1 MSEPIHHSIRGGGYR
16 AEVSGTGAALLAL
29 DYDVSSDTRES
40 AARGSAARGSAGAYR
55 LVETPPGHEPPQD
68 YVGAVLAPWPGGIR
82 DGHFYFDG
90 IEHQLALT
98 DPERGTAVN
107 GLAWHRRWEVTALTD
122 SRIQHT
128 LEVGLHKGWPYQL
141 RLTVAHE
148 VGPHGLTVT
157 HTATNV
163 GGYHSPFGLGVCPYL
178 RAGDTPLDECTLQLA
193 AGTRMPLDR
202 ARGLPDAYSQS
213 VADTE
218 YDFTRARLLGDV
230 HLDVP
235 FSALDEDLDGNARH
249 RLCGPDGRGAE
260 LWTGRGFGW
269 LQATTIE
276 DAGTRALALAPMTCP
291 PDAFNLGIDLLV
303 LQSGERWSGRW
314 GLRAYDSQG

>member
-1 MSEPIHHSIRGGGYR
+1 MSESIHHSIRGGGYR
-16 AEVSGTGAALLAL
+16 AAVSGAGAALLAL
-29 DYDVSSDTRES
+29 DYGDHSDTRGS
-40 AARGSAARGSAGAYR
+40 ATRGSSQPYQ
-55 LVETPPGHEPPQD
+55 LVETPAGHEPPLD
-68 YVGAVLAPWPGGIR
+68 CGGAVLAPWPGGVR

-98 DPERGTAVN
+98 DPERGAAMN
-107 GLAWHRRWEVTALTD
+107 GLAWYRGWEVSGLTD
-122 SRIQHT
+122 SRIQQT

-148 VGPHGLTVT
+148 VGPDGLTVT

-163 GGYHSPFGLGVCPYL
+163 GGYHSPFGLGVRPYL
-178 RAGDTPLDECTLQLA
+178 RAGGTPLDECTLQLS

-213 VADTE
+213 VTDTE
-218 YDFTRARLLGDV
+218 YDFTGPRSLEGV
-230 HLDVP
+230 HLDAP

-249 RLCGPDGRGAE
+249 RLCGPDGRGVE

-276 DAGTRALALAPMTCP
+276 DADSRAIVLAPMTCP

-303 LQSGERWSGRW
+303 LQSGERWTGRW
-314 GLRAYDSQG
+314 GVRAYDSSG

>member
-1 MSEPIHHSIRGGGYR
+1 MIMSEPLHHSIRGGGYR
-16 AEVSGTGAALLAL
+16 ATVSGTGAALLAL
-29 DYDVSSDTRES
+29 DYDDPWYMQ
-40 AARGSAARGSAGAYR
+40 GSVQPYR
-55 LVETPPGHEPPQD
+55 LVETPGGHEPPLN
-68 YVGAVLAPWPGGIR
+68 YGGAVLAPWPGGIR

-98 DPERGTAVN
+98 DSERGAAVN
-107 GLAWHRRWEVTALTD
+107 GLAWYRSWEVSALTD
-122 SRIQHT
+122 SRIQQT

-148 VGPHGLTVT
+148 LGPDGLTVT

-163 GGYHSPFGLGVCPYL
+163 GGYHSPFGVGVRPYL
-178 RAGDTPLDECTLQLA
+178 RVGDLPLDECTLQVA

-202 ARGLPDAYSQS
+202 ARALPAAYSQS
-213 VADTE
+213 VTDTE
-218 YDFTRARLLGDV
+218 YDFTRPRSLGGV

-235 FSALDEDLDGNARH
+235 FSALDADLDGNTRH
-249 RLCGPDGRGAE
+249 RLCGADGRGVE
-260 LWTGRGFGW
+260 LWTGPGFGW
-269 LQATTIE
+269 LHATTIE
-276 DAGTRALALAPMTCP
+276 DAEPRALVLAPMTCP

-314 GLRAYDSQG
+314 GLRGYEADR